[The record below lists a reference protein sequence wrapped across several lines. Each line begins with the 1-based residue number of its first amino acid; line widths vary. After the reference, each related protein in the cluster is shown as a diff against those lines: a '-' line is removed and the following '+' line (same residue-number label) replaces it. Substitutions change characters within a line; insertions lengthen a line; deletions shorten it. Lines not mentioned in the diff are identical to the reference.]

1 MSNSYNS
8 TYVLLRVN
16 NGWGEGQEMMTLV
29 EARVGLV
36 EVLVELSKH
45 IFLSLE
51 WSQIMV
57 SFFHFS
63 KFMSCQPN
71 CVPLL

>member
-1 MSNSYNS
+1 
-8 TYVLLRVN
+8 
-16 NGWGEGQEMMTLV
+16 MMTLV